1 MKVALIKKFDALTG
15 ARWLFASFVFVYH
28 NRKYWRKDLNKYALQ
43 FINEMHIGVSLF
55 FVLSGFLIAYKY
67 NDPQNR
73 QHFKYGRYIG
83 LRLARIVPLY
93 WLLLLVSYIDW
104 GFPKNYQT
112 IITFSFVHGFSDIH
126 NLDGIAQAW
135 SLSVEL
141 TFYILA
147 PLIFVLW
154 NKNAFRT
161 ILFLLIGFAIVL
173 SIGHAWHKINGNK
186 DEYFYPFSFVLHST
200 FFGRFPE
207 FLAGIYLAGIFH
219 KEYPDPFER
228 IKYKTYTGLAG
239 MMISLFVISF
249 FQPDIFHHG
258 FDTTIGSVLQY
269 TLIPLFAIIW
279 MYGLATE
286 QTLMSKIFASR
297 PMILLGNAS
306 FAFYLVHI
314 SYVNLRV
321 QGWHLFPDRNFILLW
336 VISIILYLLFE
347 KPVNDLF
354 RKILQRRKII
364 EPKLSTTGAN

>member
-1 MKVALIKKFDALTG
+1 LKAPLIKKFDALTG

-28 NRKYWRKDLNKYALQ
+28 NRKYWRKDLNKYVLQ

-67 NDPQNR
+67 NDPKTR
-73 QHFKYGRYIG
+73 PHFKYGKYIG
-83 LRLARIVPLY
+83 LRLVRIAPLY

-104 GFPKNYQT
+104 GFPKKYQT
-112 IITFSFVHGFSDIH
+112 ILTFSFAHGFSGIH

-141 TFYILA
+141 TFYFLA
-147 PLIFVLW
+147 PLLFLLW
-154 NKNAFRT
+154 NKNTGRAV
-161 ILFLLIGFAIVL
+161 LFLLIAFAVAL
-173 SIGHAWHKINGNK
+173 SIGYAWHKINSNK

-200 FFGRFPE
+200 FFGRYPE
-207 FLAGIYLAGIFH
+207 FLAGIYLAGILH
-219 KEYPDPFER
+219 KEQPDPFTW
-228 IKYKTYTGLAG
+228 IKYKTWCGFTGIIA
-239 MMISLFVISF
+239 SLFVISF

-258 FDTTIGSVLQY
+258 YDTITGSILQY
-269 TLIPLFAIIW
+269 SLIPIFAVLW

-286 QTLMSKIFASR
+286 QTFMSNFFSGKLLT
-297 PMILLGNAS
+297 LLGNAS

-321 QGWHLFPDRNFILLW
+321 QGWHLLPDRNFVLLW
-336 VISIILYLLFE
+336 IISFILYLLFE

-354 RKILQRRKII
+354 RKIIQRKKII
-364 EPKLSTTGAN
+364 ASEPGS